1 MQPPFVAAT
10 ETTSR
15 LVHPA
20 TFVDIYLEILVLYLC
35 ANLRLSILDFLDLFR
50 NRISSKIVV
59 GFGDLHSSYSITIF

>member
-20 TFVDIYLEILVLYLC
+20 TIADIYLDILVLYLC
-35 ANLRLSILDFLDLFR
+35 ANLRLYILNL
-50 NRISSKIVV
+50 
-59 GFGDLHSSYSITIF
+59 Y